1 METPR
6 CNPPLKWHGGKYY
19 LATRIVSMMPP
30 HQQYVEPFFGGGS
43 VLLAKDP
50 ANVGEVVNDLNGDL
64 TNFWR
69 TLQDET
75 LFTAFSRIIQAVP
88 FSETEWRDAHA
99 RLNKLEDPLQR
110 AVAFY
115 IECRQSHSGRRTSF
129 AAMTKTRLR
138 QGMNEQAA
146 AWMTAVD
153 GLPAIH
159 ARLRRVAIMNRD
171 AFKIIEKFDTPNT
184 LFYLDPP
191 YLHTTR
197 STTSEYGD
205 QEMTQEQHIKLLDL
219 LLTLKGKVML
229 SGYPSPL
236 YQEKLHAWTKVDF
249 DLPNNSAGGDSKDR
263 MTERIW
269 CNFSPIS
276 SQKAIMTPAL
286 KHENTA
292 DASLPPVVE
301 RFSEQ

>member
-1 METPR
+1 
-6 CNPPLKWHGGKYY
+6 
-19 LATRIVSMMPP
+19 MMPP

-88 FSETEWRDAHA
+88 FSETEWKDAHA
-99 RLNKLEDPLQR
+99 RLDKLEDPLQR

-115 IECRQSHSGRRTSF
+115 IECRQSHSGRRTAF
-129 AAMTKTRLR
+129 AAITKTRLR

-146 AWMTAVD
+146 AWMSAVE

-159 ARLRRVAIMNRD
+159 ARLRRVTILNRD
-171 AFKIIEKFDTPNT
+171 AFRIIAKFDTPNT

-205 QEMTQEQHIKLLDL
+205 EEMTEPQHIQLLAL
-219 LLTLKGKVML
+219 LRTIKGKVML
-229 SGYPSPL
+229 SGYPSRL
-236 YQEKLHAWTKVDF
+236 YDVKLLGWTKVDF
-249 DLPNNSAGGDSKDR
+249 DLPNNSSASASKER

-269 CNFSPIS
+269 CNF
-276 SQKAIMTPAL
+276 TPEGVKGQRVAPTL
-286 KHENTA
+286 KPENTD
-292 DASLPPVVE
+292 DASGLE
-301 RFSEQ
+301 EAELLTES